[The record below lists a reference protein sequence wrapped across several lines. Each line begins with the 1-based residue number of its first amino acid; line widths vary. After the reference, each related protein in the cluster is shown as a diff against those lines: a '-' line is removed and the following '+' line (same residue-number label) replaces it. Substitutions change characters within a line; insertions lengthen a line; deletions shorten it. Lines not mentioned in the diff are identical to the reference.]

1 MNING
6 FKVKGKKVQKIWVAI
21 IIAVIVAVS
30 LIITSFYLIFNSQNK
45 INSQDLF
52 KFSSYYTKYNVIT
65 YSNKNQNTYTMEEYC
80 KKENNNLKFRFNVIS
95 SNSSYSYIVTP
106 DSFSIKSENQINE
119 FNNYNYLQKNTN
131 VLSLA
136 TFIEIYLSIDNKIK
150 ENKIIDN
157 GAKLE
162 LEQRDDTISYNIIFE
177 SGKIDET
184 NELYKYKEALV
195 NGMKISKLELIV
207 DNKTKIPV
215 EYIVYL
221 ESGKAYI
228 DIIYS
233 EFKINPK
240 FEEKVFSF

>member
-30 LIITSFYLIFNSQNK
+30 LIITSFYLVFNSKNK
-45 INSQDLF
+45 ISSQDLF
-52 KFSSYYTKYNVIT
+52 DFSSYYTKYNVVT

-80 KKENNNLKFRFNVIS
+80 KKENSNLKFRFNTIS
-95 SNSSYSYIVTP
+95 DNANYSYIVTP

-136 TFIEIYLSIDNKIK
+136 TFVEIYKIVDDKIK
-150 ENKIIDN
+150 ENKFSNN
-157 GAKLE
+157 GIKLE
-162 LEQRDDTISYNIIFE
+162 LEQRDDITSYNIIFE
-177 SGKIDET
+177 STKIDET

-195 NGMKISKLELIV
+195 NGMKVSKLELIV
-207 DNKTKIPV
+207 DNKTKLPA

-228 DIIYS
+228 DIVYD

>member
-6 FKVKGKKVQKIWVAI
+6 FKVKGKKVQKIWIAI

-30 LIITSFYLIFNSQNK
+30 LIITSFYLVFNSGHEV
-45 INSQDLF
+45 NSQDLF
-52 KFSSYYTKYNVIT
+52 DFSSYYTKYNVVT
-65 YSNKNQNTYTMEEYC
+65 YSNKNQNTYIMEEYC
-80 KKENNNLKFRFNVIS
+80 KKENSNLKFRFNIIS
-95 SNSSYSYIVTP
+95 DNTNYSYIVTP

-136 TFIEIYLSIDNKIK
+136 TFIEIYLTVDNKIK
-150 ENKIIDN
+150 ENKFSNN
-157 GAKLE
+157 GVKLE
-162 LEQRDDTISYNIIFE
+162 LEQRDDTASYNIIFE
-177 SGKIDET
+177 SAKIDE
-184 NELYKYKEALV
+184 NDELYKYKEALV
-195 NGMKISKLELIV
+195 NGMKVSKLELIV
-207 DNKTKIPV
+207 DNKTKLPA

-228 DIIYS
+228 DIVYN